1 MDRNKDERLL
11 ATVVENMP
19 AGYKKE
25 EVCIWLFCLIMTSE
39 IPVSCRRSKGLPDV
53 TDSILDDM

>member
-19 AGYKKE
+19 ARYKKE

-53 TDSILDDM
+53 M